1 MAGIDIK
8 NKILDSHMH
17 VSGEKKKEEYSI
29 CRSTAGG
36 HITGKWQNKDPR
48 YAGNKIFAG
57 YGMLLLLFIL
67 YFHSVSI
74 LENNVVFAQTSPT
87 TSNLLND
94 RSPSFLEAYW
104 TDNSES
110 TSSSSSAPSNN
121 NNNSIKKEVGPG
133 EGASTLAIVLVN
145 KGRSEITALT
155 GYLTLPSSG
164 FNSIEG
170 ENLVNSSN
178 ISVASHDSIVKPGET
193 FTLYFTIN
201 VLNNAEVGAYS
212 GLLKLVYSKVLEVGQ
227 ISASMAVPFRI
238 TGKVILD
245 AVSSTQNLVAGS
257 PNDLRILMKNEGSA
271 DASGVIVTI
280 TSVTDG
286 TATTTPTVSHNKNNN
301 NNDESNGESI
311 RNNSDS
317 DNNVTASSS
326 TDEAATTENGQEAGS
341 EASIVSLQTTTFN
354 VGNIPADGAA
364 FITPTVYPSY
374 SSGGTIQNL
383 NLEISYNDAYGT
395 KITTDKSI
403 GIVISPNPP
412 ESVLSISPIN
422 VINTSNLG
430 NASASSVNGEDNT
443 DREEDTILLRAGRIE
458 EVKFLV
464 SNNGDTPLKD
474 VVLSLDSSLDSVKIL
489 GDSRWTFSYM
499 NALSKQELSTQV
511 FAAENVIATPIEFTV
526 DAEYISGGQSKADSL
541 SIGAYVDGMIKIEAY
556 DFALND
562 IGGTPNLVGNLLN
575 QGNTIALFTT
585 VEMINTGQANTLTS
599 SSSTTVEQPTRPL
612 VRNFPP
618 QQYLGDLS
626 ENSPLPFSIPLNIDK
641 DTPRGMYPISI
652 RVTYTDNLRNMH
664 ELILNGTVNYTPKST
679 VSTTELG
686 GILGSGELSFF
697 IILVVIILAIIS
709 ILAIIVIRK
718 RKNEKRKSFNRNNE
732 DVELFDDKP
741 FSADNKKA
749 SGMKQ

>member
-8 NKILDSHMH
+8 NKVLDSHMH
-17 VSGEKKKEEYSI
+17 VTSKVRRNKYS
-29 CRSTAGG
+29 
-36 HITGKWQNKDPR
+36 K

-57 YGMLLLLFIL
+57 YGILLLLFIP
-67 YFHSVSI
+67 YSHGISI

-87 TSNLLND
+87 TSDPLTD

-110 TSSSSSAPSNN
+110 TPSSSSSTSSN
-121 NNNSIKKEVGPG
+121 NNNSIKNEVGPG
-133 EGASTLAIVLVN
+133 EGASTLAVVLVN

-164 FNSIEG
+164 FRAIEG

-193 FTLYFTIN
+193 FTLHFTID
-201 VLNNAEVGAYS
+201 VLNNAKVGAYS

-227 ISASMAVPFRI
+227 ISAPMAVPFRI

-257 PNDLRILMKNEGSA
+257 PTDLRILIRNEGSA
-271 DASGVIVTI
+271 DANGVIATVTD
-280 TSVTDG
+280 VTDG
-286 TATTTPTVSHNKNNN
+286 TTTATPAVSNNKNNN
-301 NNDESNGESI
+301 NNDESNSESI

-317 DNNVTASSS
+317 DINVTASSS
-326 TDEAATTENGQEAGS
+326 TDEATTSEDGQEADS
-341 EASIVSLQTTTFN
+341 EASIISLRTTTFN
-354 VGNIPADGAA
+354 VGNIPAGGSA

-383 NLEISYNDAYGT
+383 NLEIFYNDAYGT

-422 VINTSNLG
+422 IINTSNLG
-430 NASASSVNGEDNT
+430 NAGSANSEDNV
-443 DREEDTILLRAGRIE
+443 DREEDTILLKAGKIE
-458 EVKFLV
+458 EVTFLV

-489 GDSRWTFSYM
+489 GDSRWTFSSM
-499 NALSKQELSTQV
+499 DASSKQELSTQV

-526 DAEYISGGQSKADSL
+526 DTEYISGGQSKMDSL
-541 SIGAYVDGMIKIEAY
+541 SIGAYVDGEIRIKAY
-556 DFALND
+556 DLALND

-585 VEMINTGQANTLTS
+585 VEMINTGQANTSTS
-599 SSSTTVEQPTRPL
+599 SSSTTTEQPPRPL

-641 DTPRGMYPISI
+641 DTPRDIYPISI
-652 RVTYTDNLRNMH
+652 RVTYTDNLRNTH

-679 VSTTELG
+679 DSTTELG
-686 GILGSGELSFF
+686 GILGSGELSS
-697 IILVVIILAIIS
+697 IIIPVVIILAIIS
-709 ILAIIVIRK
+709 ILAIVVRRRRK
-718 RKNEKRKSFNRNNE
+718 GEKRKSFNKNNE
-732 DVELFDDKP
+732 DLELFDDKP

-749 SGMKQ
+749 SGVKQ

>member
-1 MAGIDIK
+1 MAGVDIK
-8 NKILDSHMH
+8 NKVLDSHMH
-17 VSGEKKKEEYSI
+17 VSSKK
-29 CRSTAGG
+29 
-36 HITGKWQNKDPR
+36 GKWRNKDSK

-57 YGMLLLLFIL
+57 YGILLLLFIP
-67 YFHSVSI
+67 YSHGISI

-87 TSNLLND
+87 TSDPLTD

-110 TSSSSSAPSNN
+110 TPSSSSSTSSN
-121 NNNSIKKEVGPG
+121 NNNSIKNEVGPG
-133 EGASTLAIVLVN
+133 EGASTLAVVLVN

-164 FNSIEG
+164 FRAIEG
-170 ENLVNSSN
+170 ENLINSSN

-193 FTLYFTIN
+193 FTLHFTID
-201 VLNNAEVGAYS
+201 VLNNAKVGAYS

-227 ISASMAVPFRI
+227 ISAPMAVPFRI

-257 PNDLRILMKNEGSA
+257 PNDLRILIRNEGSA
-271 DASGVIVTI
+271 DANGVIATVTD
-280 TSVTDG
+280 VTDG
-286 TATTTPTVSHNKNNN
+286 TTTATPAVSNNKNNN
-301 NNDESNGESI
+301 DNDESNGESI

-326 TDEAATTENGQEAGS
+326 TDEATTSEDGQEADS
-341 EASIVSLQTTTFN
+341 EASIISLRTTTFN
-354 VGNIPADGAA
+354 VGNIPAGGSA

-422 VINTSNLG
+422 IINTSNLG
-430 NASASSVNGEDNT
+430 NAGSANSEANI
-443 DREEDTILLRAGRIE
+443 DREEDTILLKAGKIE
-458 EVKFLV
+458 EVTFLV

-489 GDSRWTFSYM
+489 GDSRWTFSSM
-499 NALSKQELSTQV
+499 DASSKQELSTQV

-526 DAEYISGGQSKADSL
+526 DTEYISGGQSKMDSL
-541 SIGAYVDGMIKIEAY
+541 SIGAYVDGEIRIKAY
-556 DFALND
+556 DLALND

-585 VEMINTGQANTLTS
+585 VEMINTGQANTSTS
-599 SSSTTVEQPTRPL
+599 SSSTTTEQPPRPL

-641 DTPRGMYPISI
+641 GTPRDIYPISI
-652 RVTYTDNLRNMH
+652 RVTYTDNLRNTH

-679 VSTTELG
+679 DSTTELG
-686 GILGSGELSFF
+686 GILGSGELSS
-697 IILVVIILAIIS
+697 IIIPVVIILAIIS
-709 ILAIIVIRK
+709 ILAIVVRRRRK
-718 RKNEKRKSFNRNNE
+718 GEKRKSFNKNNE
-732 DVELFDDKP
+732 DLELFDDKP

-749 SGMKQ
+749 SGVKQ

>member
-1 MAGIDIK
+1 MAGVDIK
-8 NKILDSHMH
+8 NKVLDSHMH
-17 VSGEKKKEEYSI
+17 VSSKK
-29 CRSTAGG
+29 
-36 HITGKWQNKDPR
+36 GKWRNKDSK

-57 YGMLLLLFIL
+57 YGILLLLFIP
-67 YFHSVSI
+67 YSHGISI

-87 TSNLLND
+87 TSDLLTD

-110 TSSSSSAPSNN
+110 TPSSSSSTSSN
-121 NNNSIKKEVGPG
+121 NNNSIKNEVGPG
-133 EGASTLAIVLVN
+133 EGASTLAVVLVN

-164 FNSIEG
+164 FRAIEG

-193 FTLYFTIN
+193 FTLHFTID
-201 VLNNAEVGAYS
+201 VLNNAKVGAYS

-227 ISASMAVPFRI
+227 ISAPMAVPFRI

-257 PNDLRILMKNEGSA
+257 PNDLRILIRNEGSA
-271 DASGVIVTI
+271 DANGVIATVTD
-280 TSVTDG
+280 VTDG
-286 TATTTPTVSHNKNNN
+286 TTTATPAVSNNKNNN
-301 NNDESNGESI
+301 DNDESNGESI

-326 TDEAATTENGQEAGS
+326 TDEATTSEDGQEADS
-341 EASIVSLQTTTFN
+341 EASIISLRTTTFN
-354 VGNIPADGAA
+354 VGNIPAGGSA

-395 KITTDKSI
+395 KITTDKLI

-422 VINTSNLG
+422 IINTSNLG
-430 NASASSVNGEDNT
+430 NAGSANSEANI
-443 DREEDTILLRAGRIE
+443 DREEDTILLKAGKIE
-458 EVKFLV
+458 EVTFLV

-489 GDSRWTFSYM
+489 GDSRWTFSSM
-499 NALSKQELSTQV
+499 DASSKQELSTQV

-526 DAEYISGGQSKADSL
+526 DTEYISGGQSKMDSL
-541 SIGAYVDGMIKIEAY
+541 SIGAYVDGEIRIKAY
-556 DFALND
+556 DLALND

-585 VEMINTGQANTLTS
+585 VEMINTGQANTSTS
-599 SSSTTVEQPTRPL
+599 SSSTTTEQPPRPL

-641 DTPRGMYPISI
+641 GTPRDIYPISI
-652 RVTYTDNLRNMH
+652 RVTYTDNLRNTH

-679 VSTTELG
+679 DSTAELG
-686 GILGSGELSFF
+686 GILGSGELSF
-697 IILVVIILAIIS
+697 IIIPVVIILAIIS
-709 ILAIIVIRK
+709 ILAIVVRRRRK
-718 RKNEKRKSFNRNNE
+718 GEKRKSFNKNNE
-732 DVELFDDKP
+732 DPELFDDKP
-741 FSADNKKA
+741 FSADNKKV
-749 SGMKQ
+749 SGVKQ

>member
-8 NKILDSHMH
+8 NNSPYSYMH
-17 VSGEKKKEEYSI
+17 ASNKK
-29 CRSTAGG
+29 
-36 HITGKWQNKDPR
+36 GKWLNKDLKL
-48 YAGNKIFAG
+48 AGNKILAG
-57 YGMLLLLFIL
+57 YGILLLLFIP
-67 YFHSVSI
+67 YFHGI
-74 LENNVVFAQTSPT
+74 PTMENNVVFAQTSPT
-87 TSNLLND
+87 TSLLTD

-110 TSSSSSAPSNN
+110 TSSSSSTSSNN
-121 NNNSIKKEVGPG
+121 NSMKKEVGPG
-133 EGASTLAIVLVN
+133 EGASTLAVVLVN

-164 FNSIEG
+164 FRAIEG

-178 ISVASHDSIVKPGET
+178 VSVASHDSIVKPGDT
-193 FTLYFTIN
+193 FTLHFTIN
-201 VLNNAEVGAYS
+201 VLNNAKVGAYS

-227 ISASMAVPFRI
+227 ISAPMAVPFRI

-245 AVSSTQNLVAGS
+245 AVSSIQNLVAGS
-257 PNDLRILMKNEGSA
+257 PNDLRILIRNEGSA
-271 DASGVIVTI
+271 DANGVIATVTG
-280 TSVTDG
+280 VTDG
-286 TATTTPTVSHNKNNN
+286 TTTATSAVSNNKS
-301 NNDESNGESI
+301 NNDNEESNGESI

-317 DNNVTASSS
+317 DRNVTASSS
-326 TDEAATTENGQEAGS
+326 TDEATTTEDEQEADF
-341 EASIVSLQTTTFN
+341 EASIISLQTTTFN
-354 VGNIPADGAA
+354 VGNIPAGGSA

-374 SSGGTIQNL
+374 SSGGTIQDL

-403 GIVISPNPP
+403 GIVISPNSP

-422 VINTSNLG
+422 IINTSNLS
-430 NASASSVNGEDNT
+430 NAGGVNSEDNT
-443 DREEDTILLRAGRIE
+443 DREQDTILLKAGKIE
-458 EVKFLV
+458 EVMFLV

-489 GDSRWTFSYM
+489 GDSRWTFSSM
-499 NALSKQELSTQV
+499 NASSKQKLSTQV
-511 FAAENVIATPIEFTV
+511 FAAENVIATPIEFTI
-526 DAEYISGGQSKADSL
+526 DAEYISGGQTKTDSL
-541 SIGAYVDGMIKIEAY
+541 SIGAYVDGEIRIKAY

-585 VEMINTGQANTLTS
+585 VEMINTGQTKTSTS
-599 SSSTTVEQPTRPL
+599 SSSTTTEQPPRPL
-612 VRNFPP
+612 VNNFPP

-641 DTPRGMYPISI
+641 DTPRDIYPISI
-652 RVTYTDNLRNMH
+652 RVTYNDNLRNTH

-679 VSTTELG
+679 DSTTKLG
-686 GILGSGELSFF
+686 GILGSGELSS
-697 IILVVIILAIIS
+697 IIIPVVIVLAIIS
-709 ILAIIVIRK
+709 ILAIIVRRRRK
-718 RKNEKRKSFNRNNE
+718 GEKRKSFNRNNE
-732 DVELFDDKP
+732 DLELFDDNS

-749 SGMKQ
+749 SGVKQ

>member
-1 MAGIDIK
+1 MAGIDTK
-8 NKILDSHMH
+8 NKVLDSHVH
-17 VSGEKKKEEYSI
+17 VSGEKKKEYSI
-29 CRSTAGG
+29 CKSIAGG
-36 HITGKWQNKDPR
+36 HVTGKWQNKDPR
-48 YAGNKIFAG
+48 YAGNKIFTG
-57 YGMLLLLFIL
+57 YGILLLLLIL
-67 YFHSVSI
+67 YFHGISI

-87 TSNLLND
+87 TSNLLTD

-110 TSSSSSAPSNN
+110 TSSSLTPSNN

-133 EGASTLAIVLVN
+133 EGTSTLAIVLVN

-178 ISVASHDSIVKPGET
+178 ISVASHNSIVKPGET

-201 VLNNAEVGAYS
+201 VLNNSEVGAYS

-227 ISASMAVPFRI
+227 ISASMTVPFRI

-245 AVSSTQNLVAGS
+245 AVSNTQNLVAGS
-257 PNDLRILMKNEGSA
+257 PNDLRILIKNEGSA
-271 DASGVIVTI
+271 DASGVVATV

-286 TATTTPTVSHNKNNN
+286 TATTIPTVSNNKNNN
-301 NNDESNGESI
+301 NNDDSNGGSV

-326 TDEAATTENGQEAGS
+326 TDEAATTENRQEADS
-341 EASIVSLQTTTFN
+341 EASIISLQTTTFN
-354 VGNIPADGAA
+354 VGNIPAGGAA

-395 KITTDKSI
+395 LITTDKSI

-430 NASASSVNGEDNT
+430 NASTNSVNGEDNT

-464 SNNGDTPLKD
+464 SNNRDTLLKD
-474 VVLSLDSSLDSVKIL
+474 VVLSLHSSLDSVKIL

-499 NALSKQELSTQV
+499 NASSKQELSTQV

-541 SIGAYVDGMIKIEAY
+541 SIGAYVDGIIKIKAY

-585 VEMINTGQANTLTS
+585 VEMVNTGQVNTLTS
-599 SSSTTVEQPTRPL
+599 SPSTTVEQPTGPL

-641 DTPRGMYPISI
+641 DTARGMYPISI

-664 ELILNGTVNYTPKST
+664 TLILNGTVNYTPKST
-679 VSTTELG
+679 GSTTELG
-686 GILGSGELSFF
+686 GILGPGKLSS
-697 IILVVIILAIIS
+697 IIIPVVVILAIIS
-709 ILAIIVIRK
+709 ILAIVVRRRRRK
-718 RKNEKRKSFNRNNE
+718 
-732 DVELFDDKP
+732 
-741 FSADNKKA
+741 
-749 SGMKQ
+749 